1 MISFT
6 IIVTSSLVIRHI
18 YRKTTKKSRVDS
30 IFIFL
35 SISDIGVGLFSQTSL
50 GMIPLCSNSYIDCGY
65 PKVYSFAVDFF
76 FLFPFTFSYI
86 VTTIIAAYKLLVLT
100 KQHNYENFVT
110 KKILKF
116 ILAFSV
122 IVSTGFCCWFIHN
135 WHHDAETYLLSYI
148 INLAVNIAFPIIFIF
163 AYIYILRFFHR
174 SSRELS
180 HCMINGNKNFKRLSK
195 IILFILI
202 SQTFCFGPYQFM
214 LTVVYIRTTFLMPL
228 VYRFFMLRN
237 NSSFI
242 NGAILL
248 LSEKKKTKMK
258 IKRETQMI
266 SLKKLRKILKG
277 EQE

>member
-1 MISFT
+1 MQK
-6 IIVTSSLVIRHI
+6 HI
-18 YRKTTKKSRVDS
+18 YC
-30 IFIFL
+30 L
-35 SISDIGVGLFSQTSL
+35 YHLLFV
-50 GMIPLCSNSYIDCGY
+50 I
-65 PKVYSFAVDFF
+65 
-76 FLFPFTFSYI
+76 YI
-86 VTTIIAAYKLLVLT
+86 V
-100 KQHNYENFVT
+100 F
-110 KKILKF
+110 
-116 ILAFSV
+116 
-122 IVSTGFCCWFIHN
+122 
-135 WHHDAETYLLSYI
+135 I

-163 AYIYILRFFHR
+163 AYIYILRFVHR

-180 HCMINGNKNFKRLSK
+180 HCMISGNKNFKRLSK

-214 LTVVYIRTTFLMPL
+214 LIVVYIRTKFLMPL

-248 LSEKKKTKMK
+248 LSEKRKTKTK